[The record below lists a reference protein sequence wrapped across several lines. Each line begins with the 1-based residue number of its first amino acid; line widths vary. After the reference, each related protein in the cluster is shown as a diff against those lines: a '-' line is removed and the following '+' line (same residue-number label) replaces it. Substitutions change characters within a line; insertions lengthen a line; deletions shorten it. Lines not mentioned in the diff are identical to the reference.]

1 MRVVVVLDG
10 SRSEKQG
17 EDSVLKVHISRELL
31 VGIVSRGI
39 PGILLVGVV
48 ML

>member
-1 MRVVVVLDG
+1 MLDG

-17 EDSVLKVHISRELL
+17 EDSVIKVHISREL
-31 VGIVSRGI
+31 GIVNRGI

-48 ML
+48 VL